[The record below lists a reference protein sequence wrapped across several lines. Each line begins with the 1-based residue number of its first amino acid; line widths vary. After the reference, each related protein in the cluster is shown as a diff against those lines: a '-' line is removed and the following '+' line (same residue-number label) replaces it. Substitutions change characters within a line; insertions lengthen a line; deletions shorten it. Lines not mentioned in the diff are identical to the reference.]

1 MTFAYIKLLLFDKEL
16 SVRIF
21 IIMPRS
27 NVDCDEVWRE
37 ISREDFVN
45 LTPSNE
51 FDRVSV
57 QWLTTLIR
65 EASDILQNP
74 EIMRNLTQ
82 AQANDLRSKIRQL
95 KTQLARESALARRV
109 DPTVPLF
116 NPREWHHRWKAD
128 KNNIENS

>member
-1 MTFAYIKLLLFDKEL
+1 
-16 SVRIF
+16 
-21 IIMPRS
+21 MPRS

-37 ISREDFVN
+37 VSREDFVN

-51 FDRVSV
+51 YDRVSV
-57 QWLTTLIR
+57 QRLTNLIR
-65 EASDILQNP
+65 EASDILRNP

-82 AQANDLRSKIRQL
+82 AQANDLRSKVRQL

-116 NPREWHHRWKAD
+116 SPRE
-128 KNNIENS
+128 

>member
-1 MTFAYIKLLLFDKEL
+1 
-16 SVRIF
+16 
-21 IIMPRS
+21 MPRS

-37 ISREDFVN
+37 VSREDFVN

-51 FDRVSV
+51 YDRVSV
-57 QWLTTLIR
+57 QRLTNLIR
-65 EASDILQNP
+65 EASDILRNP

-82 AQANDLRSKIRQL
+82 AQANDLRSKVRQL

-116 NPREWHHRWKAD
+116 NPRE
-128 KNNIENS
+128 

>member
-1 MTFAYIKLLLFDKEL
+1 
-16 SVRIF
+16 
-21 IIMPRS
+21 MPRS

-37 ISREDFVN
+37 VSREDFVN

-57 QWLTTLIR
+57 QRLTTLIR

-95 KTQLARESALARRV
+95 KTQLARESALARGI

-116 NPREWHHRWKAD
+116 NPRE
-128 KNNIENS
+128 